1 MGGRA
6 RASDVAARAG
16 VSVATVSFVVNGKA
30 RGRVSEATQERVRAA
45 VAELGY
51 VANETARALATGRG
65 HSIALLAHDMTNPF
79 TAQVAA
85 GVADALAGRASL
97 VLALSTGDQAPAFTD
112 ATASTVDGVLLNWP
126 GGATV
131 ATGTPVV
138 HLDDPDAPGPGVCFD
153 VEAGARA
160 LARHLLDL
168 GHRRVRYL
176 DAARPWATFTRRRTA
191 LTEELTRAGA
201 DVQAERC
208 SIDLQVAR
216 ELTLARWDTWRRDG
230 VTAVV
235 GATDIQT
242 LGVLSGLTQLG
253 VAVPGEVSLGSFDDI
268 AFAAVAGPALTTVRL
283 PAHELG
289 RRAAELLGE
298 LIDGGPARGQVVLPV
313 GLVVRESTGAPS
325 TLLG

>member
-1 MGGRA
+1 MVGRA
-6 RASDVAARAG
+6 RATDVAARAG

-30 RGRVSEATQERVRAA
+30 HGRVSEATQERVRAA

-79 TAQVAA
+79 TAEVAA
-85 GVADALAGRASL
+85 GVAAALAGRANL
-97 VLALSTGDQAPAFTD
+97 VLALSTGDEAPAFTD

-126 GGATV
+126 AGATV
-131 ATGTPVV
+131 VTGTPVV

-153 VEAGARA
+153 VESGATA

-176 DAARPWATFTRRRTA
+176 DAVRPWATFARRRAA
-191 LTEELTRAGA
+191 LTDELARGGA
-201 DVQAERC
+201 QVRTERC
-208 SIDLQVAR
+208 AIDLQTAR
-216 ELTLARWDTWRRDG
+216 ELTLARWDGWRADG

-242 LGVLSGLTQLG
+242 LGVLSGLTRLG
-253 VAVPGEVSLGSFDDI
+253 VAVPGDVSLGSFDDI
-268 AFAAVAGPALTTVRL
+268 AFAAVASPALTTVRL

-289 RRAAELLGE
+289 RRATDVLGE
-298 LIDGGPARGQVVLPV
+298 LIDGGPGQRHVVLPV
-313 GLVVRESTGAPS
+313 ELVVRESTGPAS
-325 TLLG
+325 ALLG